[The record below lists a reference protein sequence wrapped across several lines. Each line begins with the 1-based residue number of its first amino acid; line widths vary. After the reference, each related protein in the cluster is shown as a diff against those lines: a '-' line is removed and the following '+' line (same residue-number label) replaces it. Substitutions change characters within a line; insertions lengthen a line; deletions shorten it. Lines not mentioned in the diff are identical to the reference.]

1 MREIASQLVNWH
13 DTGLNYAI
21 ATLIN
26 TGGSAPL
33 PVGSAM
39 AVASDGAAVGSVSGG
54 CVEGAVYELCQQVL
68 ASGVALRESF
78 GYSDDTAFAVGL
90 TCGGT
95 VEVFVQPAPP
105 VEAVRAVASG
115 EVVAIAHLLS
125 DAGSVAVVWP
135 DRHSGSLGAS
145 DVDEAVIGEARA
157 MLDNG
162 TSGVRPVRC
171 REDVEVF
178 VDTHAAPPRMLIFGA
193 MDYANAVA
201 TAGKFLGYRVT
212 VCDARP
218 VFATP
223 ERVPAAD
230 EVVSDWPH
238 RYLSGTEVDGRTA
251 IIVLTH
257 DAKFDVPLLE
267 VALRLP
273 VGYVG
278 AMGSRRTH
286 LERLDRLRDA
296 GVTPD
301 ELARL
306 HSPIGL
312 DLGARTPAETA
323 ISIAAEIVAM
333 RRGGLGTSL
342 SASEVPI
349 HR

>member
-1 MREIASQLVNWH
+1 LGETV
-13 DTGLNYAI
+13 
-21 ATLIN
+21 
-26 TGGSAPL
+26 
-33 PVGSAM
+33 
-39 AVASDGAAVGSVSGG
+39 AV
-54 CVEGAVYELCQQVL
+54 
-68 ASGVALRESF
+68 
-78 GYSDDTAFAVGL
+78 
-90 TCGGT
+90 
-95 VEVFVQPAPP
+95 
-105 VEAVRAVASG
+105 
-115 EVVAIAHLLS
+115 AHLLS
-125 DAGSVAVVWP
+125 DEGNVVVVWP
-135 DRHSGSLGAS
+135 DRDSGSFGAA
-145 DVDEAVIGEARA
+145 DIDEAVIGEARA

-171 REDVEVF
+171 REGVEVF

-230 EVVSDWPH
+230 EVVADWPH
-238 RYLSGTEVDGRTA
+238 RYLAGTEIDGRTA
-251 IIVLTH
+251 VIVLTH

-286 LERLDRLRDA
+286 LERLDRLREA
-296 GVTPD
+296 GLTSED
-301 ELARL
+301 LQRL

-333 RRGGLGTSL
+333 RRGGRGASL

>member
-1 MREIASQLVNWH
+1 MREIANQLLDWH
-13 DTGLNYAI
+13 DAGLEYSI
-21 ATLIN
+21 ATVIS

-68 ASGVALRESF
+68 ATGTSVRQSF
-78 GYSDDTAFAVGL
+78 GYSEDTAFEVGL
-90 TCGGT
+90 TCGGI
-95 VEVFVQPAPP
+95 VEVYVQPSPP
-105 VEAVRAVASG
+105 ADAVRAVAAG
-115 EVVAIAHLLS
+115 DVVAIAHMLNETGNVVTVWS
-125 DAGSVAVVWP
+125 D
-135 DRHSGSLGAS
+135 RQSGSMGAP
-145 DVDEAVIGEARA
+145 DVDEAVIREARA
-157 MLDNG
+157 MLDTG
-162 TSGVRPVRC
+162 LSGIRPVRC
-171 REDVEVF
+171 RPDVEVF
-178 VDTHAAPPRMLIFGA
+178 VDAHAAAPRMLIFGA
-193 MDYANAVA
+193 IDYANAVA
-201 TAGKFLGYRVT
+201 TAGKFLGFRVT

-223 ERVPAAD
+223 NRVPAAD

-238 RYLSGTEVDGRTA
+238 RYLAGTEVDGRTA
-251 IIVLTH
+251 IVVLTH
-257 DAKFDVPLLE
+257 EAKFDVPLLE
-267 VALRLP
+267 IALRLP

-286 LERLDRLRDA
+286 LERLERLREA
-296 GVTPD
+296 GLTSE
-301 ELARL
+301 ELERL

-323 ISIAAEIVAM
+323 ISIAAEIVAA
-333 RRGGLGTSL
+333 RRGGLGASL

>member
-1 MREIASQLVNWH
+1 VRE
-13 DTGLNYAI
+13 
-21 ATLIN
+21 
-26 TGGSAPL
+26 
-33 PVGSAM
+33 
-39 AVASDGAAVGSVSGG
+39 
-54 CVEGAVYELCQQVL
+54 
-68 ASGVALRESF
+68 RF

-95 VEVFVQPAPP
+95 VEVYVQPAPP

-115 EVVAIAHLLS
+115 APVAIAHLLNE
-125 DAGSVAVVWP
+125 AGKVVVVWP
-135 DRHSGSLGAS
+135 DRHSGSFDAS
-145 DVDEAVIGEARA
+145 DVDDAVIGEARA

-171 REDVEVF
+171 REDVEAF
-178 VDTHAAPPRMLIFGA
+178 IDTHAVPPRMLIFGA

-230 EVVSDWPH
+230 EVVADWPH
-238 RYLSGTEVDGRTA
+238 RYLAGTEVDRRTA

-296 GVTPD
+296 GVTTY
-301 ELARL
+301 ELERL